1 MELSTDNSSET
12 MDSSSEVIS
21 VSSDTSFSF
30 FISIDLTLN
39 TRSYIFVHMND
50 ILFFKLGLPK

>member
-50 ILFFKLGLPK
+50 ILFF